1 MEKVRDYDIKKGIG
15 AAEMAGQMSS
25 AGFQATEVGEAVRI
39 IREMKKEKATIF
51 LSFTA
56 NMVASG
62 LRGIITRLV
71 RERFV
76 DVIVT
81 TGGSIDHDLIR
92 TEKDYMIGDFHSDDK
107 DLHRKGINRL
117 GNILIPN
124 DRYVFLEKKIQKI
137 FSDLY
142 KIKKTWTP
150 SELIFEI
157 GKTIADNGSF
167 MHWASKN
174 RIPVFCPGITDS
186 ALGLQLYFFRQD
198 HKDFQIDVAGDTRL
212 GDIVVNSEKTG
223 GIILGGGIAKHH
235 TIGVNI
241 LREGLDYAV
250 YVTTSEP
257 WDGSLS
263 GATPSEARSWS
274 KIARKGMTVTVY
286 GDATLV
292 LPIIVSGVL
301 E

>member
-1 MEKVRDYDIKKGIG
+1 METVKDYDIKKGIS
-15 AAEMAGQMSS
+15 AAELAGQMPS

-39 IREMKKEKATIF
+39 MGEMKKEKATIF

-92 TEKDYMIGDFHSDDK
+92 TGKEYLIGDFHSDDK
-107 DLHRKGINRL
+107 DLRRRGINRL

-150 SELIFEI
+150 SELILEI
-157 GKTIADNGSF
+157 GKTITDKGSF

-186 ALGLQLYFFRQD
+186 ALGLQLYFFKQD
-198 HKDFQIDVAGDTRL
+198 HRDFQIDVAGDMKL

-250 YVTTSEP
+250 YITTSEP

-274 KIARKGMTVTVY
+274 KIASRGRTVTVHA
-286 GDATLV
+286 DAALV
-292 LPIIVSGVL
+292 LPVIISGVL
-301 E
+301 G